1 MPAKTDAS
9 EAVYETVVVGSAYL
23 VKNILRKLGFVAVID
38 EFLTHQ
44 PEIDTTYGQLAQVI
58 VANRLAFQ
66 PVPLYGLAEWAA
78 EQGLDQVFGL
88 EAAWLDD
95 DRLGAML
102 EALASHQVRIWG
114 QLVQQA
120 VKRFKVDLAQLH
132 SDTTS
137 VYFEGQYENEQG
149 QPLGG
154 GERVPLLVEGYNKD
168 GQRHKV
174 QFVLSVLVSQRV
186 PLWYR
191 PWDGNQ
197 TDEAVYVADL
207 TALRQ
212 AVLLPENSLLIGD
225 RKLCTVET
233 MLTFCRQGQ
242 WFLAPHPWTDTAKA
256 VWAQTWLDLQTG
268 QLAWT
273 TADYV
278 SRNNERKPAA
288 QRPQYRVCEVPY
300 RLEAAQQSAN
310 HALRWVFVRSSDK
323 AEADARQRDK
333 AIQAGEAALQRVR
346 RLLGKYDYTDRTT
359 IETRLTKALQQAKAA
374 SYFTYTLT
382 GTAAAQ
388 DWQLHWQRCSTV
400 LTEAERFDGIS
411 LLCTN
416 VPAEQLS
423 AGEVMSK
430 YKQQAR
436 VEQTIDFIKSPV
448 QIRPMWLHSPQRLAG
463 LTLLVM
469 VAVLVAALL
478 EYQVRRR
485 IAQTGQLIRGL
496 RPEGRDDPYP
506 TAKAMLKTFHY
517 YTVVIVRYGEHHQEI
532 HHPKLRPVQQQI
544 WDMMEFDPLPP

>member
-1 MPAKTDAS
+1 MPAKTDTV
-9 EAVYETVVVGSAYL
+9 EYETVVVGAAYL
-23 VKNILRKLGFVAVID
+23 VKNILRKLGFVSTID
-38 EFLTHQ
+38 EVLTHQ
-44 PEIDTTYGQLAQVI
+44 PEIGATYGQLAQVI
-58 VANRLAFQ
+58 VTNRLAFQ
-66 PVPLYGLAEWAA
+66 PVPMYELADWAA
-78 EQGLDQVFGL
+78 EQGLDKVFGL

-102 EALASHQVRIWG
+102 EALATHQVSIWSK
-114 QLVQQA
+114 LVKQA
-120 VKRFKVDLAQLH
+120 VARFKVDLSQLH

-191 PWDGNQ
+191 PWAGNQ
-197 TDEAVYVADL
+197 TDEAVYRADL

-212 AVLLPENSLLIGD
+212 AVLLPEHSLLLGD
-225 RKLCTVET
+225 RKLCTTET
-233 MLTFCRQGQ
+233 MLTFCRQRQ

-256 VWAQTWLDLQTG
+256 VWEQTWAELQAG
-268 QLAWT
+268 QLAWGA
-273 TADYV
+273 ADYV

-288 QRPQYRVCEVPY
+288 KRPQYRVCEVAY
-300 RLEAAQQSAN
+300 VLNAAEQLAD
-310 HALRWVFVRSSDK
+310 HRLRWVFVWSSDK
-323 AEADARQRDK
+323 AERDTRQRAK
-333 AIQAGEAALQRVR
+333 VVQAGEAALQRVS
-346 RLLGKYDYTDRTT
+346 RLLGKYDYTSRLT
-359 IETRLTKALQQAKAA
+359 IETRLTKALQQAKATP
-374 SYFTYTLT
+374 YFTYTLT
-382 GTAAAQ
+382 GTPEAQ
-388 DWQLHWQRCSTV
+388 DWQLHWTV
-400 LTEAERFDGIS
+400 LTKTERFDGIS

-416 VPAEQLS
+416 VPLEQLS
-423 AGEVMSK
+423 ASAVMSK
-430 YKQQAR
+430 YKQQCR
-436 VEQTIDFIKSPV
+436 VEQTIDFIKSPI

-469 VAVLVAALL
+469 IAVLVAALL

-485 IAQTGQLIRGL
+485 IAQTGRLLRGL

-506 TAKAMLKTFHY
+506 TAKAILKAFQHY
-517 YTVVIVRYGEHHQEI
+517 AVVIVRHRKRRQEI

-544 WDMMEFDPLPP
+544 WNIMELDPLPP

>member
-1 MPAKTDAS
+1 MPAKT
-9 EAVYETVVVGSAYL
+9 ETIEYETVVVGAAYL
-23 VKNILRKLGFVAVID
+23 VKNILRKLGFVKIID
-38 EFLTHQ
+38 EVLTHQ
-44 PEIDTTYGQLAQVI
+44 PEIGATYGQLAQVV

-66 PVPLYGLAEWAA
+66 PAPLYEMAVWVA

-102 EALASHQVRIWG
+102 EALASQQVSIWSK
-114 QLVQQA
+114 LVKQA
-120 VKRFKVDLAQLH
+120 VERFKVDLSQLH

-137 VYFEGQYENEQG
+137 VYFEGQYENEPG

-207 TALRQ
+207 TALGQ
-212 AVLLPENSLLIGD
+212 AILLPNNSLLIGD
-225 RKLCTVET
+225 RKLCTSET

-242 WFLAPHPWTDTAKA
+242 WFLAPHPWTDTAKS
-256 VWAQTWLDLQTG
+256 VWGQTWSELQTG

-278 SRNNERKPAA
+278 SRNHERKPAA
-288 QRPQYRVCEVPY
+288 KRPQYRVCEVAYTLSDP
-300 RLEAAQQSAN
+300 QQPTD
-310 HALRWVFVRSSDK
+310 HTLRWVFVWSSDK
-323 AEADARQRDK
+323 AERDARQRDK
-333 AIQAGEAALQRVR
+333 VLQAGEAALQRVQ
-346 RLLGKYDYTDRTT
+346 RLLGKYDYIDRLT

-374 SYFTYTLT
+374 PYFTYTLV
-382 GTAAAQ
+382 GPPEAQ

-400 LTEAERFDGIS
+400 LTEAEQFEGIS

-416 VPAEQLS
+416 VPAEQLA

-430 YKQQAR
+430 YKQQVR

-485 IAQTGQLIRGL
+485 IAQTGRLLHGL

-506 TAKAMLKTFHY
+506 TAKAMLKAFQHY
-517 YTVVIVRYGEHHQEI
+517 AVVIVRHGKRCQEI
-532 HHPKLRPVQQQI
+532 HHPKLRPIQQQI
-544 WDMMEFDPLPP
+544 WNFMEFDPLPP